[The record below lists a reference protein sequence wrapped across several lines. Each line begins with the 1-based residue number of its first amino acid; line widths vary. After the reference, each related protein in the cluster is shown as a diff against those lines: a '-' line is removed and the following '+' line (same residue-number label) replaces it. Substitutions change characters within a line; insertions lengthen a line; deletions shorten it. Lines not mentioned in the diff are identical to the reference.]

1 MTKKEMAQ
9 KLAVEIYRLQ
19 KRAQEIPV
27 FTALPLVKK
36 AAIAQAELN
45 QILVECMNNE

>member
-1 MTKKEMAQ
+1 MTKKEQAQ
-9 KLAVEIYRLQ
+9 QLVVEIFTLQ

-36 AAIAQAELN
+36 AAIAQAQLN
-45 QILVECMNNE
+45 QLLVESMKNG

>member
-1 MTKKEMAQ
+1 MTKKETAQ
-9 KLAVEIYRLQ
+9 KLATEIYKLQ

-36 AAIAQAELN
+36 AAVSQAKLN
-45 QILVECMNNE
+45 LILVECMNNE

>member
-1 MTKKEMAQ
+1 MTKKETAQ
-9 KLAVEIYRLQ
+9 NLAAEIYRLQ

-45 QILVECMNNE
+45 KILVENMNNE